1 MNVKAVKAFSV
12 VLVLGL
18 LGYGG
23 YLYLNPSARPSALDG
38 LSNALPAARKV
49 ELPVG
54 TKLDL
59 VLLTAL
65 ESGGSKVG
73 EPVDLVVS
81 TDVLT
86 EKGEVIVSKGSIARG
101 EVTKSRSGST
111 VGTLTN
117 NPARLEITLKDVQA
131 ADGQWV
137 PIGYTVAE
145 TVKADRRLVYEFSFA
160 NTSAEFVESGVKDL
174 WSDPEAQQTLKDVA
188 TGITR
193 GELPQGEA
201 WDRIAGKL
209 GLDDTK
215 DAIDGTQKA
224 DLKKAVD
231 GLRNGDISGLSG
243 VDLLLAAKAIGEIE
257 NLANGV
263 DRQIRGMLKGRNIEA
278 HIGTPVKAVVAEK
291 RTVSV
296 RPPSADKR

>member
-1 MNVKAVKAFSV
+1 MKAAKAFSI

-18 LGYGG
+18 LGYGAFVF
-23 YLYLNPSARPSALDG
+23 LNPASRPSALDG
-38 LSNALPAARKV
+38 LVKAMPAARKV
-49 ELPVG
+49 ELVAG
-54 TKLDL
+54 KKLDL

-73 EPVDLVVS
+73 EAVDLVVA

-86 EKGEVIVSKGSIARG
+86 EKGEVIVAKGSIARG
-101 EVTKSRSGST
+101 EVTKSRAGST

-117 NPARLEITLKDVQA
+117 NPARLEITLKDVKA

-137 PIGYTVAE
+137 PISYTIAE
-145 TVKADRRLVYEFSFA
+145 DVKVERRPVYEFSFA

-174 WSDPEAQQTLKDVA
+174 WSDPEAQQTLKEVA
-188 TGITR
+188 TGLTR
-193 GELPQGEA
+193 GELPEGDA
-201 WDRIAGKL
+201 WNRIAGRL
-209 GLDDTK
+209 GLEDTK
-215 DAIDGTQKA
+215 SAIDGTQKA

-231 GLRNGDISGLSG
+231 GLHSGDISGLSG
-243 VDLLLAAKAIGEIE
+243 IDLLVAAKAIGEIE
-257 NLANGV
+257 NLATGV

-291 RTVSV
+291 RTVTV
-296 RPPSADKR
+296 RPPSANKG